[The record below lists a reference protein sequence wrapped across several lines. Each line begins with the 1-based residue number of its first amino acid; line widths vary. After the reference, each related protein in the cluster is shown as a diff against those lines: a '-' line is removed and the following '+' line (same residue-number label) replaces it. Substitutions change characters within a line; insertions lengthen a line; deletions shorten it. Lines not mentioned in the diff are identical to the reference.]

1 MFIEIDKNTE
11 LLAKYSKYQLV
22 NIAFLLL
29 KKTKKD
35 REKMS
40 KKVILTDLMDEV
52 ITKLANNQFTQAEI
66 DFVIEEEMNA

>member
-1 MFIEIDKNTE
+1 
-11 LLAKYSKYQLV
+11 
-22 NIAFLLL
+22 LLL